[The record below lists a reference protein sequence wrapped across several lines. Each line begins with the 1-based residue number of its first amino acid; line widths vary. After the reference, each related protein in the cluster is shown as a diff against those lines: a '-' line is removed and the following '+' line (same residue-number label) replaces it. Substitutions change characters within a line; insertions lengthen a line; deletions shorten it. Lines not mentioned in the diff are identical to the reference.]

1 MKTRILVLV
10 CVSFLLVLACRKDG
24 KDEPEPETNLMTN
37 AVVYEGDYP
46 EPAFV
51 SFAENF
57 GLVKIEAYPGFI
69 TAFFDPSV
77 AETVAETMITE
88 VGGTVR
94 SKIPSLGY
102 YLIESSASITGNVI
116 NDLQANTEVDY
127 ACPKV
132 VVHLSAMVLDGC
144 GSGVPDGESHAQKVI
159 KNLEE
164 CGGAFE
170 TCDGIINL
178 SGDVV
183 EDYIL
188 HGMIKDIQSK
198 PNGSI
203 LINISAAAGLND
215 GSWPSQSA
223 NDRIFYE
230 HTWYYFMR
238 DLLHI
243 IGGLD
248 NSYRSRLI
256 VSVASG
262 NGNMPI
268 TDMLG
273 QLRVDPMNAQILEE
287 NILLVSNKADS
298 TGTMGGN
305 YAPNDPDVVV
315 LDNPD
320 AASGTSFAAP
330 CALGIIQDVIDS
342 EGVTTSEALKAVK
355 LASAA
360 DGERL
365 VDPTVVVAM
374 LDMIEGQTEYKGN
387 ANTMAYEVITGPCVG
402 LITFINVPTIYWNGS
417 SGTMIMP
424 SDCTVAL
431 ISGDNCFINGSD
443 HDAKVFQ
450 FSLSGSNSSFN
461 GTGTTSFNI
470 GSGAVP
476 IVAKF
481 SGAVNILGD
490 VSGTLTL
497 TAVGDQSATI
507 TLFKQ

>member
-1 MKTRILVLV
+1 MKIRFGCWICLVFWMLI
-10 CVSFLLVLACRKDG
+10 ACN
-24 KDEPEPETNLMTN
+24 KDENQKPENELIKD
-37 AVVYEGDYP
+37 AVVYEGEYP

-51 SFAENF
+51 SFAEDL
-57 GLVKIEAYPGFI
+57 GMVKIEAYPGFI
-69 TAFFDPSV
+69 NVFFDPSTSETD
-77 AETVAETMITE
+77 AESLITE
-88 VGGTVR
+88 VGGSVR

-102 YLIESSASITGNVI
+102 YLVEVSANITGVVI
-116 NDLQANTEVDY
+116 YNLQADSRVDY

-144 GSGVPDGESHAQKVI
+144 TSGVQAGEDHAQKVI
-159 KNLEE
+159 KNLED
-164 CGGAFE
+164 CGGTFE
-170 TCDGIINL
+170 SCNGIINP

-188 HGMIKDIQSK
+188 HGMIQDIQRK
-198 PNGSI
+198 PNGPI
-203 LINISAAAGLND
+203 LINISAAGGLND
-215 GSWPSQSA
+215 ASWPSQSA
-223 NDRIFYE
+223 NDQGFYQRS
-230 HTWYYFMR
+230 WYYFMR

-248 NSYRSRLI
+248 NTYRSRLI

-262 NGNMPI
+262 NGDMPI
-268 TDMLG
+268 TEMLA
-273 QLRVDPMNAQILEE
+273 QLRIDPMNAQVLNE

-298 TGTMGGN
+298 ATAMGGN
-305 YAPNDPDVVV
+305 YAPYDPDVVV

-330 CALGIIQDVIDS
+330 CALGIIQDIIDS
-342 EGVTTSEALKAVK
+342 EGVTTTEALNAVK

-360 DGERL
+360 EEGRFVSPEE
-365 VDPTVVVAM
+365 AM
-374 LDMIEGQTEYKGN
+374 TMLEMIHGQTVYKGN
-387 ANTMAYEVITGPCVG
+387 SSTLAFEVVTGPCVG
-402 LITFINVPTIYWNGS
+402 MITFVNLPTIYWNGS

-424 SDCTVAL
+424 SDCKVTL
-431 ISGDNCFINGSD
+431 ISGDNCYINGSD

-450 FSLSGSNSSFN
+450 FSLSGSNSSFS
-461 GTGTTSFNI
+461 GTGTTSFAI

-476 IVAKF
+476 IVASF
-481 SGAVNILGD
+481 TGAVNILGD

>member
-1 MKTRILVLV
+1 MKTRMLVLF

-24 KDEPEPETNLMTN
+24 NDEPKTNLMTN

-51 SFAENF
+51 SFAEDF

-69 TAFFDPSV
+69 TAFFDPSL
-77 AETVAETMITE
+77 AEADAETMITE

-102 YLIESSASITGNVI
+102 YLIESSPAITGNVI
-116 NDLQANTEVDY
+116 NDLQVNSELDY

-144 GSGVPDGESHAQKVI
+144 GSGVQDGEDHALKVI
-159 KNLEE
+159 KNLED

-170 TCDGIINL
+170 TCDGIINS

-188 HGMIKDIQSK
+188 HGMIQDIQSK
-198 PNGSI
+198 PNGPI
-203 LINISAAAGLND
+203 LINISASGGLND
-215 GSWPSQSA
+215 ASWPNQSA
-223 NDRIFYE
+223 NDRGFYE
-230 HTWYYFMR
+230 RSWYYFMR

-248 NSYRSRLI
+248 NTYRSRLV

-268 TDMLG
+268 TNMLA

-287 NILLVSNKADS
+287 NILLVSNKADTTS
-298 TGTMGGN
+298 TMGGN
-305 YAPNDPDVVV
+305 YAPYDPDVVV

-342 EGVTTSEALKAVK
+342 QGVTTAEALKAVK
-355 LASAA
+355 LASAS

-365 VDPTVVVAM
+365 VDPTVVVAT
-374 LDMIEGQTEYKGN
+374 LNLIHGQTEYKGN
-387 ANTMAYEVITGPCVG
+387 STTLAFEVVTGPCVG
-402 LITFINVPTIYWNGS
+402 MITFVNVPTIYWNGS

-424 SDCTVAL
+424 SDCRVTL
-431 ISGDNCFINGSD
+431 ISGDNCYINGSD

-450 FSLSGSNSSFN
+450 FNLSGSNSSFS
-461 GTGTTSFNI
+461 GTGTMPFTL
-470 GSGAVP
+470 GSGSVP
-476 IVAKF
+476 IVAAF
-481 SGAVNILGD
+481 TGAVNILGD

-497 TAVGDQSATI
+497 TA
-507 TLFKQ
+507 